1 MNKATLI
8 QSLNDKFDELIQWAE
23 RQDDDK
29 FELSAREGKW
39 TTGQHILHLIVS
51 TKAVVLGM
59 SFDKSLL
66 KDRFGLND
74 REEKDYEGIY
84 KMYLDLLAKGPVVAT
99 APYRPSVVKNEDK
112 KAILAKF
119 DEKRHDL
126 IKVLEQWTEDELS
139 SYQLVHPLMGPMSIR
154 EMILFTIYHTEHHL
168 KPLRTYH

>member
-1 MNKATLI
+1 MNKAQLVDG
-8 QSLNDKFDELIQWAE
+8 LNDKVDELLQWAE
-23 RQDDDK
+23 NQEDDK

-59 SFDKSLL
+59 SFEKSML

-74 REEKDYEGIY
+74 REEKDYDGIY
-84 KMYLDLLAKGPVVAT
+84 KMYLDLLANGPVVAT
-99 APYRPSVVKNEDK
+99 APYRPSFVKNEDK
-112 KAILAKF
+112 AAILAKF
-119 DEKRHDL
+119 DEKRKDL
-126 IKVLEQWTEDELS
+126 IKALAPWSEEELS
-139 SYQLVHPLMGPMSIR
+139 SYQLVHPLMGPMTIR